1 METFITVLLLLLFGG
16 TPIFLGIQN
25 VKQENKIKELN
36 NKVTELKEKNE
47 LMMRNIRTLCSQKDK
62 NISKKNLYDAFNK
75 N

>member
-25 VKQENKIKELN
+25 SKQEDEIKKLN
-36 NKVTELKEKNE
+36 NKINQLKAENE
-47 LMMRNIRTLCSQKDK
+47 SLMKNIRTLCLRRDSG
-62 NISKKNLYDAFNK
+62 KKNLHDIFCK